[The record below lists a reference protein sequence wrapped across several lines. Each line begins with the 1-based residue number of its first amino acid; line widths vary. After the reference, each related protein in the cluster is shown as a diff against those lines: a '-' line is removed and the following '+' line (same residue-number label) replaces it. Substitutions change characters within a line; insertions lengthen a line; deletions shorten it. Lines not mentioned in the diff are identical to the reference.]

1 MKMKKSKF
9 GAIALVIAGLMITSA
24 ISITGETANE
34 KNSVIVQTVDLEA
47 SFLTIP
53 RTEECKLEKSSLLSS
68 RSSTIIYDTDFDDYH
83 PTVAGDSS
91 GRFFAGFEWTDNE
104 ADYFPLFWYSLDDGD
119 SWEEAGYFSESLNS
133 EYPDVD
139 SNENGFYGAF
149 SGSENDRGEQ
159 WLVRAEDLNDIRGG
173 RWTWSTYGFDWLEYF
188 AISCYTRTGEDWN
201 YGGMSS
207 TGYNGYQ
214 TNDVEGCP
222 FIYYQ
227 VDEAGY
233 ATIGWLNNA
242 PNYLHSDFAI
252 DEVTEISYAVYDNTV
267 SNTLL
272 LRKDDYGVWDEDGHH
287 DYLTSKYVGDGL
299 LDLSNPTVEANDDVV
314 VVCAEE
320 DGNIVCFYS
329 DNGFSSAQQTLVVEN
344 AMYPELMLGP
354 DGTTFVCSYVKN
366 GAIYS
371 IRSEDGGMTWTGEG
385 QVQDSQVDSAYGV
398 HDLGKGTQGVFAVWE
413 DTRDPDTDIYFGEAT
428 SVSAPD
434 VKVISITG
442 GLGVTAVIKN
452 EGTAAA
458 ENVAWTLSVTG
469 GILGLINKN
478 KGDTIASLGPGQEQT
493 VKSGLI
499 IGLGTIY
506 VTVTAASDTETVQG
520 KQFIIFTTI

>member
-1 MKMKKSKF
+1 MKKSKF

-24 ISITGETANE
+24 ISITGETAKE
-34 KNSVIVQTVDLEA
+34 KNTQIIQKIDAEA
-47 SFLTIP
+47 SYLTIP
-53 RTEECKLEKSSLLSS
+53 QTEECKLEKSSLLSS
-68 RSSTIIYDTDFDDYH
+68 RTSTIIYDTDFDDYH

-91 GRFFAGFEWTDNE
+91 GRFFAGFELTMD
-104 ADYFPLFWYSLDDGD
+104 DYDYYPDFWYSLDGGD
-119 SWEEAGYFSESLNS
+119 TWTEAGYFSASLNS

-139 SNENGFYGAF
+139 SNDNGFYGAF

-159 WLVRAEDLNDIRGG
+159 WLVRGEDLDNIQGG
-173 RWTWSTYGFDWLEYF
+173 RWTWSTYGFDYLEWF
-188 AISCYTRTGEDWN
+188 AISCYTREGEDWN

-207 TGYNGYQ
+207 TGYNGYSGS
-214 TNDVEGCP
+214 DVEGCP

-227 VDEAGY
+227 VDEEGY
-233 ATIGWLNNA
+233 ATIGWLNNVQDFV
-242 PNYLHSDFAI
+242 HSDFAI
-252 DEVTEISYAVYDNTV
+252 DEVTEMSYAVYDNSV
-267 SNTLL
+267 ELTLL
-272 LRKDDYGVWDEDGHH
+272 LRKDDYGVWDADGHH
-287 DYLTSKYVGDGL
+287 VYKTSYNVGEGVTNL
-299 LDLSNPTVEANDDVV
+299 MNPTVEAHDDVV

-329 DNGFSSAQQTLVVEN
+329 DDGFSSVQQSLVVES
-344 AMYPELMLGP
+344 AAYPELMVGA

-366 GAIYS
+366 GAVYS
-371 IRSEDGGMTWTGEG
+371 MKSEDGGMTWTGEG

-398 HDLGKGTQGVFAVWE
+398 HDLGKGTQGIFAVWE

-428 SVSAPD
+428 PVSAPD
-434 VKVISITG
+434 IKIISVTG

-452 EGTAAA
+452 EGTEAAT
-458 ENVAWTLSVTG
+458 NVAWTLSVTG

-478 KGDTIASLGPGQEQT
+478 KGDTFATIGIGEEKT

-506 VTVTAASDTETVQG
+506 VTVTADSATENIEG
-520 KQFIIFTTI
+520 KQWIIFTSI